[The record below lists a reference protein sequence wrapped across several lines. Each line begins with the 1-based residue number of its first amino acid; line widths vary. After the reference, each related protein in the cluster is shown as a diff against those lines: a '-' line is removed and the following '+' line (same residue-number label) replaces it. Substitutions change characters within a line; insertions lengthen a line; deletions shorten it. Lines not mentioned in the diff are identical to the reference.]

1 MIHEKH
7 LVDFKSATPE
17 QKRKIADIM
26 IANYTQ
32 MVEEFV
38 EKADWATTTGYWRNF
53 TPQTFWSLSAEE
65 FIEKY
70 KHIIGE

>member
-1 MIHEKH
+1 MIDEKH
-7 LVDFKSATPE
+7 LVDFKSATLD
-17 QKRKIADIM
+17 QKRKVADIM

-38 EKADWATTTGYWRNF
+38 ERADWATTTGYWRNF
-53 TPQTFWSLSAEE
+53 DPQTFWKLTAEE